1 MSDPNGSSQT
11 VSGADLRRLGGELF
25 SAQDDKITRVVEMLD
40 QLPRRG
46 AADMLLDKLR
56 PRLARLRPV
65 RPLTFDRLLFTPLDS
80 LILPATAW
88 TRDLPG
94 IPRNALRPL
103 ADAIRR
109 HLPQLAARIDAQ
121 IGGQRADNRMA
132 VTAAG
137 EILWPQAGA
146 WFATGPVPDNWT
158 ALSGLR
164 DGDYA
169 ALAPTIAAMLGSAVQ
184 LNRLEQAHL
193 VGEQVTL
200 EMLEPLVSQTA
211 LAGQLALATLL
222 AILTAVMPD
231 LASLRTLT
239 DRLAATDIDPRLRQA
254 AEQAVDFVVNRL
266 ESAMALPRDLA
277 EAEHDVSRMAVLLDD
292 LQSRSRERPSRL
304 ARIKRARE
312 RADAECRA
320 AFEEALAEQVLLPVT
335 RLATADDAGV
345 TQLEYAAQG
354 LRRLEQA
361 ARRIGS
367 GGHYDRALQACAG
380 HLAPRHD
387 DRLETRV
394 DRARL
399 IEILLGSEAAQ
410 PFLTDLV

>member
-1 MSDPNGSSQT
+1 MSDADASPHM
-11 VSGADLRRLGGELF
+11 VSGAALRRLGGELL

-46 AADMLLDKLR
+46 AADALLIKLR

-80 LILPATAW
+80 LILPGAAW

-103 ADAIRR
+103 ADSIRR
-109 HLPQLAARIDAQ
+109 HLPQLATCIDAQ
-121 IGGQRADNRMA
+121 IAGLRADDRRA
-132 VTAAG
+132 VAIAG
-137 EILWPQAGA
+137 AILWPQAGA
-146 WFATGPVPDNWT
+146 WLATAPAPADWT
-158 ALSGLR
+158 TASGLR

-169 ALAPTIAAMLGSAVQ
+169 ALVPTIAAMLGCAVRLNTLQ
-184 LNRLEQAHL
+184 LAHL
-193 VGEQVTL
+193 AGESVTL

-211 LAGQLALATLL
+211 LAGPLALATLL

-231 LASLRTLT
+231 LASLRILT

-254 AEQAVDFVVNRL
+254 AEQAVDFVIGRL
-266 ESAMALPRDLA
+266 ENTMALPRDLDAA
-277 EAEHDVSRMAVLLDD
+277 ELDISRMAVLLDD
-292 LQSRSRERPSRL
+292 MQSRSRERPSRL

-320 AFEEALAEQVLLPVT
+320 AFEEALTEQVLLPVAG
-335 RLATADDAGV
+335 LATANDADV
-345 TQLEYAAQG
+345 TQLECAAQA

-361 ARRIGS
+361 ARRIGG

-380 HLAPRHD
+380 HLAPRDD

-410 PFLTDLV
+410 SFLGGLV